1 MAGPKEDENGQGHET
16 RRNASRAPGMFFLF
30 AFIFLFFYATDAYL
44 GQVEPTEK
52 GRKGARDLAA

>member
-52 GRKGARDLAA
+52 GRKGA